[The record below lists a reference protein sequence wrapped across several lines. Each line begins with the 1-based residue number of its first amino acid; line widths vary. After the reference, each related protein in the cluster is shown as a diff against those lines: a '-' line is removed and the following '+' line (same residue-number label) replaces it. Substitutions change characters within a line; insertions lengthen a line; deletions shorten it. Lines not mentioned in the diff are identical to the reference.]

1 MYDNKKTSNFSS
13 ALFKKKDVTNV
24 ISIWCDGPKPDQ
36 LIYLMGL
43 FWKTSLILT
52 FCPLYN
58 ENYQLT
64 ITPVGVSLPS
74 GQSIDEK
81 HTQALTE
88 PVPIANHQATA
99 IVDSQ
104 IASQLATKDTTIDS
118 LQAEITALKQQVA
131 YLEGQAD
138 FANDLLR
145 DVCKS

>member
-1 MYDNKKTSNFSS
+1 
-13 ALFKKKDVTNV
+13 
-24 ISIWCDGPKPDQ
+24 
-36 LIYLMGL
+36 MGL
-43 FWKTSLILT
+43 FLKTSLILT

>member
-1 MYDNKKTSNFSS
+1 M
-13 ALFKKKDVTNV
+13 
-24 ISIWCDGPKPDQ
+24 P
-36 LIYLMGL
+36 
-43 FWKTSLILT
+43 
-52 FCPLYN
+52 PLYN

-74 GQSIDEK
+74 GQSIDES

-88 PVPIANHQATA
+88 PVRIDNHQATA

-118 LQAEITALKQQVA
+118 LQAEIAALKQQVA

-145 DVCKS
+145 DVYKS

>member
-1 MYDNKKTSNFSS
+1 MKNIVNTDF
-13 ALFKKKDVTNV
+13 L
-24 ISIWCDGPKPDQ
+24 
-36 LIYLMGL
+36 
-43 FWKTSLILT
+43 
-52 FCPLYN
+52 PLYN

-81 HTQALTE
+81 HTQTLTE

-138 FANDLLR
+138 FANDLLG

>member
-1 MYDNKKTSNFSS
+1 MWRTK
-13 ALFKKKDVTNV
+13 AW
-24 ISIWCDGPKPDQ
+24 SINIPNGP
-36 LIYLMGL
+36 
-43 FWKTSLILT
+43 ILKNIVNT
-52 FCPLYN
+52 DFLPLYN

-88 PVPIANHQATA
+88 PVP